1 MMTLPHPAARVLRRA
16 SHRALWFAPRLG
28 VAALLA
34 LTLTGCRSI
43 ANAGSTAQVRVIDV
57 SPDAPA
63 LDIVPV
69 PGPVPGPVPASPSA
83 SASSSAAL
91 YNIGFGTVSSYMQL
105 APGAWTHSAYLAGT
119 QQQIALVRGS
129 LAAGAQ
135 YTVLTGDVSAGLQM
149 TLLRDQS
156 TAAPPGLVSL
166 RFLGQSTRASA
177 VDLYLVPSGASL
189 ADGLAPAAASLSFG
203 SNTGYRNL
211 PAGTYS
217 LVAMP
222 AGASPA
228 VATPLFTGSQ
238 TVYPAGSARTILLI
252 DAPSAMRTLS
262 GAFAANPAVPLQFI
276 TAADYDPPPS

>member
-1 MMTLPHPAARVLRRA
+1 MMSLPHSAARALRRT
-16 SHRALWFAPRLG
+16 SRRALWFAPRLC

-34 LTLTGCRSI
+34 LTLTGCQSI

-63 LDIVPV
+63 LDIV
-69 PGPVPGPVPASPSA
+69 PVPGPVPASPSA

-156 TAAPPGLVSL
+156 IAAPPGLVSL

-177 VDLYLVPSGASL
+177 VDLYLVPTGASL
-189 ADGLAPAAASLSFG
+189 AGGLAPAAASLSFG

-217 LVAMP
+217 LVALP

-262 GAFAANPAVPLQFI
+262 GAFAANPAVPLQLI
-276 TAADYDPPPS
+276 TAADYDPPAS